1 MYLGNDGVKEKRVED
16 DVGRRPVLFLEYYK
30 LRRRLKALYR
40 KKAAYIRCL
49 HNNLANRIIRHGID
63 ILAEKMNY
71 KALQKRSKKTE
82 RQEKTSTVKKKDG
95 TTLEIKKY
103 KKKKR
108 YGSSLNNRAPSSFLS
123 ILERKC
129 NQYGGHLQYVNTQK
143 MRASQYNHDT
153 DTCKKIPLSQ
163 RRKLVCGQIVLR
175 DAYSAFLIQH
185 ANARRTK
192 ADRGACTRDFHQF
205 LSNQGRFI
213 LTTKQN
219 NPKHSACFGF

>member
-1 MYLGNDGVKEKRVED
+1 MKEKRVED

-103 KKKKR
+103 KKKKM
-108 YGSSLNNRAPSSFLS
+108 L
-123 ILERKC
+123 
-129 NQYGGHLQYVNTQK
+129 
-143 MRASQYNHDT
+143 
-153 DTCKKIPLSQ
+153 
-163 RRKLVCGQIVLR
+163 
-175 DAYSAFLIQH
+175 
-185 ANARRTK
+185 
-192 ADRGACTRDFHQF
+192 
-205 LSNQGRFI
+205 
-213 LTTKQN
+213 
-219 NPKHSACFGF
+219 

>member
-1 MYLGNDGVKEKRVED
+1 MKEKRVED

-153 DTCKKIPLSQ
+153 DTYKKIPLSQ

-175 DAYSAFLIQH
+175 DACKLP
-185 ANARRTK
+185 
-192 ADRGACTRDFHQF
+192 
-205 LSNQGRFI
+205 
-213 LTTKQN
+213 N
-219 NPKHSACFGF
+219 NLQ

>member
-1 MYLGNDGVKEKRVED
+1 
-16 DVGRRPVLFLEYYK
+16 
-30 LRRRLKALYR
+30 
-40 KKAAYIRCL
+40 
-49 HNNLANRIIRHGID
+49 
-63 ILAEKMNY
+63 MNY

-143 MRASQYNHDT
+143 MRAQ
-153 DTCKKIPLSQ
+153 P
-163 RRKLVCGQIVLR
+163 
-175 DAYSAFLIQH
+175 IQ
-185 ANARRTK
+185 
-192 ADRGACTRDFHQF
+192 
-205 LSNQGRFI
+205 
-213 LTTKQN
+213 
-219 NPKHSACFGF
+219 P

>member
-103 KKKKR
+103 KKKKQYPMPMSCSKNKKMPEKISKHFR
-108 YGSSLNNRAPSSFLS
+108 VIWNFQIKTGHKKMPKESVWVPFWLRN
-123 ILERKC
+123 ILHWHRK
-129 NQYGGHLQYVNTQK
+129 
-143 MRASQYNHDT
+143 
-153 DTCKKIPLSQ
+153 KKQS
-163 RRKLVCGQIVLR
+163 
-175 DAYSAFLIQH
+175 
-185 ANARRTK
+185 
-192 ADRGACTRDFHQF
+192 
-205 LSNQGRFI
+205 
-213 LTTKQN
+213 
-219 NPKHSACFGF
+219 

>member
-1 MYLGNDGVKEKRVED
+1 MKEKRVED

-143 MRASQYNHDT
+143 MRASRYMQKDSFIT
-153 DTCKKIPLSQ
+153 TQEIGMRPDRAQ
-163 RRKLVCGQIVLR
+163 RRILSIP
-175 DAYSAFLIQH
+175 DSA
-185 ANARRTK
+185 RK
-192 ADRGACTRDFHQF
+192 CKE
-205 LSNQGRFI
+205 NQSR
-213 LTTKQN
+213 
-219 NPKHSACFGF
+219 P